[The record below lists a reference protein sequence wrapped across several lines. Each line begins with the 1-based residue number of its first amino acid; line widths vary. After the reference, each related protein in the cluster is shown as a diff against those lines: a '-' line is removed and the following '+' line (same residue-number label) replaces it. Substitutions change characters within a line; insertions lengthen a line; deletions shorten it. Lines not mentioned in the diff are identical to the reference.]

1 MIKILLFRI
10 IIFFFSYIIF
20 FLYENFS
27 RYSNN
32 GDFIVFDSQFVKSR
46 IWFVIRSNAWT
57 NLFELKS
64 QARLMN
70 LRMEI
75 FVDLFIHLGSI
86 SSRSTEPCT
95 SRVKYIRTN
104 FNIGEPRV
112 KWGTQDILLFF
123 FRLNTAY
130 TKIRIKN
137 N

>member
-46 IWFVIRSNAWT
+46 IWFVIRSNGWT

-75 FVDLFIHLGSI
+75 FFDLFIHLVYFI
-86 SSRSTEPCT
+86 TFD
-95 SRVKYIRTN
+95 RTLHITCQIYSYK
-104 FNIGEPRV
+104 FQYR
-112 KWGTQDILLFF
+112 GTQGKMGYTRYPSFLFLLK
-123 FRLNTAY
+123 Y
-130 TKIRIKN
+130 RIYKN
-137 N
+137 SN